1 MLYSKTCEY
10 AIRAL
15 TCLAS
20 RPQGTY
26 MTIKDIA
33 REEGLP
39 PYFLS
44 KILQILARHKILD
57 SAKGP
62 TGGFALA
69 HPKNE
74 IFLREIVFSIEGE
87 DVYERCAVGFLE
99 CNDETPCPMHEIWS
113 CVKEQILEYLKITSL
128 AQLAE
133 VVHYKREKLA
143 EKQGKES
150 VEGPCKITQG
160 PRL

>member
-20 RPQGTY
+20 KPQGDY

-33 REEGLP
+33 QEEGLP

-69 HPKNE
+69 RPKKE
-74 IFLREIVFSIEGE
+74 IFLSEIVFSIEGE

-99 CNDETPCPMHEIWS
+99 CNDETPCPMHEIWT
-113 CVKEQILEYLKITSL
+113 CVRDQILEYLKITSL

-133 VVHYKREKLA
+133 AVHYKREKLA
-143 EKQGKES
+143 EKQGKEPA
-150 VEGPCKITQG
+150 EGPRKIAQA
-160 PRL
+160 PRP

>member
-20 RPQGTY
+20 KPQGTF

-62 TGGFALA
+62 TGGFKLA
-69 HPKNE
+69 RPNNE
-74 IFLREIVFSIEGE
+74 ILLKEIVFSIEGE

-99 CNDETPCPMHEIWS
+99 CNDETPCPMHEIWT

-133 VVHYKREKLA
+133 AVRYKREKLA

-150 VEGPCKITQG
+150 PKEPRKITQL
-160 PRL
+160 PRQ